1 MGRKGK
7 IFKLQIV
14 VALLLGLGSLAG
26 CAAHEYTA
34 APAAPAA
41 AATPAAAAAPAVA
54 ATPAAAAAPT
64 ASSGQMERDRA
75 ECEYQSELATAN
87 MEAGWDRGWRKGGL
101 TVACMKL
108 KG

>member
-14 VALLLGLGSLAG
+14 VALLLGLAG

-41 AATPAAAAAPAVA
+41 AATPAAAPAVA

-108 KG
+108 KGWNP

>member
-41 AATPAAAAAPAVA
+41 AATPTAAAAPAA
-54 ATPAAAAAPT
+54 SAAPT

-108 KG
+108 KGWNP

>member
-1 MGRKGK
+1 MWHEGK

-34 APAAPAA
+34 APAA
-41 AATPAAAAAPAVA
+41 A

-64 ASSGQMERDRA
+64 ANSGQMERDRA

-87 MEAGWDRGWRKGGL
+87 MEAGWERGWRKGGL
-101 TVACMKL
+101 TVSCMKL
-108 KG
+108 KGWNP